1 MLGRADL
8 VKEVGTTDSTVFP
21 TFEEKNHE
29 CLPGLENSVIN
40 PILSLV
46 TSVASVTSV
55 RCFPFSLFSHRRR
68 RVHREPSPCLRRLFK
83 MFLDDCFDLA
93 PLRGV
98 SV

>member
-8 VKEVGTTDSTVFP
+8 VKEVGTTESTVFP

-55 RCFPFSLFSHRRR
+55 RCFPFSLFSHRKTPCP
-68 RVHREPSPCLRRLFK
+68 PSAFPVFTTTVQN
-83 MFLDDCFDLA
+83 
-93 PLRGV
+93 V
-98 SV
+98 SR